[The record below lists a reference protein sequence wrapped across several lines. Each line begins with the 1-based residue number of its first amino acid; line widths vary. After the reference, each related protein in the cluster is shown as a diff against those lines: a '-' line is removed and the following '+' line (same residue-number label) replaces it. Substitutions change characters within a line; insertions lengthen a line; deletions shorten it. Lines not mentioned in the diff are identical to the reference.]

1 MKLRITRKD
10 LIKYYPVR
18 MGRIRGCMK
27 DMPDDKKTSNVEA
40 LYDMDKEDFEL
51 YIYSLRKMAENNM
64 ESNRT
69 FMTNL
74 YNLRAFQYKAQEE
87 MIANPGLKFAMIVLD
102 FSNFKSINEFC
113 SRDVGDGLL
122 KATADALRSESGE
135 HVVLSHFRADIFA
148 IFTPFEEERELVDI
162 TERIGGRISE
172 YKMPYKA
179 LPAFGICIA
188 DYPAMSVSLMR
199 DYATMALGTIK
210 GKFYA
215 KYAFFDTKMRKQMLV
230 NKMIENDI
238 VDALE
243 EEQLCIFIQP
253 KVNISDG
260 RIIGGEALVRR
271 RYKDNT
277 MVSPGE
283 FIPVVERN
291 GLIIDVD
298 IYVWT
303 RVFCFI
309 GRRLAE
315 GKRVEP
321 ISINISRL
329 HVFDTS
335 FKDTIINLSKKYNVP
350 PEYVPLELTE
360 SGFSENQEVMYDNMD
375 ELRSYGFTIS
385 MDDFGIGYSTMTML
399 KDQPVDEIK
408 IDKGFIDDIENP
420 KSRSILRHTVQM
432 LKELDLDIIVE
443 GVENEAQK
451 DFLLECGCTNAQGY
465 LYYKPMPVDKFEKLL
480 DEGK

>member
-1 MKLRITRKD
+1 MSD
-10 LIKYYPVR
+10 E
-18 MGRIRGCMK
+18 
-27 DMPDDKKTSNVEA
+27 KKIVSTDE
-40 LYDMDKEDFEL
+40 LYGMDKRDFEL
-51 YIYSLRKMAENNM
+51 YIYSLRKMAENNV

-69 FMTNL
+69 FMTDL
-74 YNLRAFQYKAQEE
+74 YNLRAFHYKAQEE
-87 MIANPGLKFAMIVLD
+87 MLANPELKFAMIVLD

-113 SRDVGDGLL
+113 GRDVGDGLL
-122 KATADALRSESGE
+122 KATADALRSECKE

-148 IFTPFEEERELVDI
+148 LFTPFKNEKELVDI
-162 TERIGGRISE
+162 TERIGERISQ
-172 YKMPYKA
+172 YKMAYKP

-188 DYPAMSVSLMR
+188 DYPTMSVSLMR

-215 KYAFFDTKMRKQMLV
+215 KYAFFDAKMRKQMLV

-253 KVNISDG
+253 KVNIADG
-260 RIIGGEALVRR
+260 KIIGGEALVRW
-271 RYKDNT
+271 RYKDNS
-277 MVSPGE
+277 MVAPGE

-303 RVFCFI
+303 RVFRLI

-329 HVFDTS
+329 HVFDTT
-335 FKDTIINLSKKYNVP
+335 FKDTIINLSRKYNVP

-360 SGFSENQEVMYDNMD
+360 SGFAENQDVMYENMD

-399 KDQPVDEIK
+399 KNQPVDEIK

-420 KSRSILRHTVQM
+420 NSRSILRHTVQM

-443 GVENEAQK
+443 GVENELQR

-465 LYYKPMPVDKFEKLL
+465 LYYKPMPADKFEELL
-480 DEGK
+480 DDGK

>member
-1 MKLRITRKD
+1 MSD
-10 LIKYYPVR
+10 E
-18 MGRIRGCMK
+18 
-27 DMPDDKKTSNVEA
+27 KKIVSTDE
-40 LYDMDKEDFEL
+40 LYDMDKRDFEL
-51 YIYSLRKMAENNM
+51 YIYSLRKMAENNV

-69 FMTNL
+69 FMTDL

-87 MIANPGLKFAMIVLD
+87 MLANPELKFAMIVLD

-113 SRDVGDGLL
+113 GRDVGDGLL
-122 KATADALRSESGE
+122 KATADALRSESRE

-148 IFTPFEEERELVDI
+148 LFTPFENDKELVDI
-162 TERIGGRISE
+162 TERIGEHISQ
-172 YKMPYKA
+172 YKMAYKP

-188 DYPAMSVSLMR
+188 DYPTMSVSLMR

-215 KYAFFDTKMRKQMLV
+215 KYAFFDAKMRKQMLV

-253 KVNISDG
+253 KVNIADG
-260 RIIGGEALVRR
+260 KIIGGEALVRW
-271 RYKDNT
+271 RYKDNS
-277 MVSPGE
+277 MVAPGE

-303 RVFCFI
+303 RVFSFI

-315 GKRVEP
+315 EKRVEP

-329 HVFDTS
+329 HVFDTT
-335 FKDTIINLSKKYNVP
+335 FKDTIINLSRKYNVP
-350 PEYVPLELTE
+350 PKYVPLELTE
-360 SGFSENQEVMYDNMD
+360 SGFAENQDVMYENMD

-399 KDQPVDEIK
+399 KNQPVDEIK

-420 KSRSILRHTVQM
+420 KSKSILRHTVQM

-443 GVENEAQK
+443 GVENEVQR

-465 LYYKPMPVDKFEKLL
+465 LYYKPMSVDKFEELL
-480 DEGK
+480 DGGK